1 MIGSSE
7 KTLTVGCVLKLRVR
21 MLLTGAAERRVI
33 SEKMELQDFQ
43 PPNLNFTY
51 LHIMH
56 QDERFG
62 RQQLPKL

>member
-1 MIGSSE
+1 
-7 KTLTVGCVLKLRVR
+7 

-51 LHIMH
+51 LHVMH